1 MINSIKT
8 KSAGEFHLYSNMSH
22 DGRYRTAAGG
32 IMIMCYNYASNL
44 CVTAQKGD
52 DKHLLWCLRPL
63 NTTVLWWR
71 II

>member
-44 CVTAQKGD
+44 CATA
-52 DKHLLWCLRPL
+52 
-63 NTTVLWWR
+63 
-71 II
+71 